1 MANLIV
7 TTQMIKELEEYKIK
21 LSQNQLRPS
30 ELERMVYLLNHLN
43 PNEEQMALRNTCEQD

>member
-43 PNEEQMALRNTCEQD
+43 PNEEQMTLRSCHEQD